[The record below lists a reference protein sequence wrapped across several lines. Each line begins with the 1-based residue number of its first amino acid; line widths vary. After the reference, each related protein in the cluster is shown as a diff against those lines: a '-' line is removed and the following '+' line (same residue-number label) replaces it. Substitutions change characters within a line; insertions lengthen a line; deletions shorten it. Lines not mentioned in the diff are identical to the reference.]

1 MWYIREYMNLT
12 SVEQSSDVSEL
23 VRCSTDASIFQIT
36 PSLVVY
42 PEDAGQLRQVVRQ
55 IARAADKGEPGV
67 YMTARSAGTCMSG
80 GSLTDG
86 VVIDTQKHLNRIGV
100 VEYRDN
106 EPYITVQPGALYRD
120 METVTH
126 AAGLE
131 MPVYPASK
139 HLCGVG
145 GMFGNN
151 CGGEASLLHGKA
163 AHWVMKT
170 KHIFADGNEYV
181 VAALSDRALQFKIAQ
196 DSFEGRLYRDVYNL
210 IRDNWTVIQ
219 RNKPLVSKNSAG
231 YYLWNVLDA
240 ETGEFDLNQLL
251 VGSQGTLGIA
261 TEISWKLRRV
271 EPAAK
276 MIVIMLPD
284 LVQLGDIVNT
294 LLEHGPSSIESYDD
308 ASMKL
313 AVRFFPDFIKSLGWR
328 KSLSLGIQFLPEL
341 GMMLRGGVPKLIL
354 VAEFKGAN
362 DAEIDKQL
370 LPAYEAV
377 QKFGYEVS
385 IPADDAGEEKYWTIR
400 RESFN
405 LLRKH
410 LSGKRTAPFI
420 DDVCI
425 APEFLPEFLP
435 RLHGLLH
442 SYNLNYT
449 IAGHAGDGNFHII
462 PLMDFR
468 DAQTVEIIMEV
479 SEKVY
484 ALVQEYHGS
493 ITAEHNDGI
502 VRTPYLH
509 YMFDDEM
516 LELFKKVK
524 QIFDPLN
531 IFNPGKKVGGT
542 TEYLKQ
548 HIKRE

>member
-1 MWYIREYMNLT
+1 MNIT
-12 SVEQSSDVSEL
+12 SVDQSIDKSDIG
-23 VRCSTDASIFQIT
+23 RCSSDASIFSVT
-36 PSLVVY
+36 PSLVTF
-42 PEDAGQLRQVVRQ
+42 PEDSGQLRQIVRQ
-55 IARAADKGEPGV
+55 ISKAAEKGEAGA
-67 YMTARSAGTCMSG
+67 YMAARSAGTCMSG
-80 GSLTDG
+80 GSLTEG
-86 VVIDTQKHLNRIGV
+86 VIIDTQKYMNTIGSI
-100 VEYRDN
+100 EMRDDI
-106 EPYITVQPGALYRD
+106 PYITAQPGALYRD
-120 METVTH
+120 MELVTH
-126 AAGLE
+126 AASLE

-139 HLCGVG
+139 HLCGIG

-163 AHWVMKT
+163 ANWIMKT
-170 KHIFADGNEYV
+170 KHVFADGNEYV
-181 VAALSDRALQFKIAQ
+181 VSPLSDRALQFKIVQ
-196 DSFEGRLYRDVYNL
+196 DSFEGRLYRDVYTL

-240 ETGEFDLNQLL
+240 ETGDFDMNQLL
-251 VGSQGTLGIA
+251 CGSQGTLGIA
-261 TEISWKLRRV
+261 SEITWRLRPV

-276 MIVIMLPD
+276 MIVVMLPD
-284 LVQLGDIVNT
+284 LSRLGEIVNV
-294 LLEHGPSSIESYDD
+294 LLEYSPSSIESYDD

-313 AVRFFPDFIKSLGWR
+313 AVRFFPDFIKSLGWK

-354 VAEFKGAN
+354 VAEFKGVN
-362 DAEIDKQL
+362 DEEIDTRL
-370 LPAYEAV
+370 LPAHDAV
-377 QKFGYEVS
+377 QKFGYEVR
-385 IPADDAGEEKYWTIR
+385 IPANDAGEEKYWTIR

-425 APEFLPEFLP
+425 VPEFLPEFLP
-435 RLHGLLH
+435 RLHDLLH

-449 IAGHAGDGNFHII
+449 IAGHAGNGNFHII

-468 DAQTVEIIMEV
+468 DPQTVEIIMDV

-484 ALVQEYHGS
+484 ALVHEYHGS

-509 YMFDDEM
+509 HMFDDDM

-542 TEYLKQ
+542 TEYLRQ